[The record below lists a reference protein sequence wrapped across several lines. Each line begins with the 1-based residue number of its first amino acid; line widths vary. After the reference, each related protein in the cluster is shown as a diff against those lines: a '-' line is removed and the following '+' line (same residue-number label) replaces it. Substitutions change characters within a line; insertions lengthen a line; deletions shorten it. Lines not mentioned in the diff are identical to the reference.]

1 MAAPS
6 QRPLPE
12 TRARSGFVC
21 AWCRSPLSSRAA
33 RPAESAVNFGI
44 CRSCLERELERELD
58 REGARSERDGDD
70 RVRRGPRKR
79 AGRVT
84 ALT

>member
-1 MAAPS
+1 MAAVS
-6 QRPLPE
+6 ERPLPE

-21 AWCRSPLSSRAA
+21 AWCRSPLSSRAP

-44 CRSCLERELERELD
+44 CRSCLERELERE
-58 REGARSERDGDD
+58 GARSERNGDD
-70 RVRRGPRKR
+70 RVRRAPRKR